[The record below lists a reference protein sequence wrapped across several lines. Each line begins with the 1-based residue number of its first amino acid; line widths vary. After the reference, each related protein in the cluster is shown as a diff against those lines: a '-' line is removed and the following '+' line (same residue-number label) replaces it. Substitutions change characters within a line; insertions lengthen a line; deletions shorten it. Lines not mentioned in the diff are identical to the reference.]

1 MAKGTIAKQT
11 LLTLV
16 TVLAVAF
23 VLVVVLYKYIPTNK
37 IVPTK
42 VKEYKTS
49 QEVATEIAETQ
60 ESDALKKQEKSYE
73 ITDADLNLYRSTQ
86 SYNPGK
92 PDPFDDY
99 VEPVEDKTAEAG
111 TSTTTTTSVNTTDNY
126 YKAANI
132 QTGAK

>member
-1 MAKGTIAKQT
+1 MAKGTIAKQV
-11 LLTLV
+11 LLTFV
-16 TVLAVAF
+16 TLIAVGL

-42 VKEYKTS
+42 V
-49 QEVATEIAETQ
+49 TEIAETQ
-60 ESDALKKQEKSYE
+60 QSDALTKQEKTYE
-73 ITDADLNLYRSTQ
+73 ITDSDLNLYRSTQ

-99 VEPVEDKTAEAG
+99 VEPVEENTTTAG
-111 TSTTTTTSVNTTDNY
+111 TGTTTTTDVNTTDNY

>member
-1 MAKGTIAKQT
+1 MAKGTIAKQV
-11 LLTLV
+11 LLTFV
-16 TVLAVAF
+16 TVIAVGLVLAV
-23 VLVVVLYKYIPTNK
+23 VLYQYIPTNK
-37 IVPTK
+37 IIPTK
-42 VKEYKTS
+42 VKAYKTS

-60 ESDALKKQEKSYE
+60 QSDALTKQEKNYE
-73 ITDADLNLYRSTQ
+73 ITDADLSLYRSTQ

-99 VEPVEDKTAEAG
+99 VEPVVENTTTAG
-111 TSTTTTTSVNTTDNY
+111 TETTTTNVNTTDNY

>member
-1 MAKGTIAKQT
+1 MAKGTIAKQV
-11 LLTLV
+11 LLTFV
-16 TVLAVAF
+16 TLIAVGL

-42 VKEYKTS
+42 VKAYKTS

-60 ESDALKKQEKSYE
+60 QSDALTKQEKTYE
-73 ITDADLNLYRSTQ
+73 ITDSDLNLYRSTQ

-99 VEPVEDKTAEAG
+99 VEPVEENTTTAG
-111 TSTTTTTSVNTTDNY
+111 TGTTTTTDVNTTDNY